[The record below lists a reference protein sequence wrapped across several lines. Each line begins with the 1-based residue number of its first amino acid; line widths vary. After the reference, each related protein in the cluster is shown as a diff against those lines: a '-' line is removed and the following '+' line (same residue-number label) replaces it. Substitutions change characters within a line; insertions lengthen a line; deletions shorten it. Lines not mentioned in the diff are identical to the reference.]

1 MNKKIILIF
10 SALIICFIGLSAVSA
25 ADNAT
30 DNIKE
35 SYDSND
41 IDIIGLKDEDNL
53 NSSYDD
59 VLSDS
64 GTYSNLNSK
73 ITGATT
79 GETVYLYNN
88 YTLNSG
94 YSTSGITINKKITID
109 GNGYT
114 IDARNNCRI
123 FSVSGTNVV
132 LKNIVFKNAYYS
144 GNGGAVYWSGSSGSI
159 INCTFIN
166 DYSNYGGAV

>member
-1 MNKKIILIF
+1 MNNKMILIF

-94 YSTSGITINKKITID
+94 YST
-109 GNGYT
+109 
-114 IDARNNCRI
+114 
-123 FSVSGTNVV
+123 
-132 LKNIVFKNAYYS
+132 
-144 GNGGAVYWSGSSGSI
+144 
-159 INCTFIN
+159 
-166 DYSNYGGAV
+166 

>member
-10 SALIICFIGLSAVSA
+10 SAFIICFIGLSAVSA

-64 GTYSNLNSK
+64 GPYSKPPHKIPKNSFK
-73 ITGATT
+73 
-79 GETVYLYNN
+79 
-88 YTLNSG
+88 SK
-94 YSTSGITINKKITID
+94 SPINKKI
-109 GNGYT
+109 
-114 IDARNNCRI
+114 
-123 FSVSGTNVV
+123 S
-132 LKNIVFKNAYYS
+132 L
-144 GNGGAVYWSGSSGSI
+144 
-159 INCTFIN
+159 
-166 DYSNYGGAV
+166 